1 MSENIVRTFRY
12 ASREDTALIL
22 EFIRGLAEHE
32 HMLDD
37 VVATEELLE
46 EWIFDKGKAEV
57 IYASREDTAL
67 ILEFIRGLAEHE
79 HMLDDVVATEELL
92 EEWIFDKGKAEVIF
106 VMEDDAEV
114 GFALFFHNFS
124 TFLGRAGVYLE
135 DLFVKPEFRGR
146 GHGDLSGAAW
156 TGTSRASIFTCRLE
170 PSRCPTG
177 RSTALQATPSPT
189 SQGKTS
195 PVRRAREGRPPA
207 SPFRPGGHRTSTVG
221 IRRSA
226 LYVMPD
232 NVSEFGS
239 ML

>member
-57 IYASREDTAL
+57 I
-67 ILEFIRGLAEHE
+67 
-79 HMLDDVVATEELL
+79 
-92 EEWIFDKGKAEVIF
+92 F
-106 VMEDDAEV
+106 VMEDDA
-114 GFALFFHNFS
+114 G
-124 TFLGRAGVYLE
+124 TGRRCCENWRPSRWNAVAA
-135 DLFVKPEFRGR
+135 
-146 GHGDLSGAAW
+146 DLSGAAW

-207 SPFRPGGHRTSTVG
+207 SPFRPARHRTSTVG

-226 LYVMPD
+226 LYVMPAD
-232 NVSEFGS
+232 VSEFGS